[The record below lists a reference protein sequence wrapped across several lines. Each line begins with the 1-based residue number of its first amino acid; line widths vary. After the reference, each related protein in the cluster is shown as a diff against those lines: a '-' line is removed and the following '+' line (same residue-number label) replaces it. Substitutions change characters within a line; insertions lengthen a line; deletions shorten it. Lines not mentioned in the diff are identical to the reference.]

1 MENELINS
9 ALYDVV
15 CNEYE
20 RSYVLA
26 DKPVDLK
33 AISVKT
39 VDVCHALPKLSP
51 NDVEPLFLI
60 ARKNFAAIPQVRHL
74 SDSVPMLNAER
85 EACKFH
91 RALPPSDTLMQRINR
106 AEAMK
111 IYASRTRTYDEYMAN
126 PYAYSCEHMGELRSI
141 YDYDN
146 APPPG
151 CCAGLNELRTN

>member
-39 VDVCHALPKLSP
+39 VEVCRALSKIAPRDVA
-51 NDVEPLFLI
+51 PLFVI
-60 ARKNFAAIPQVRHL
+60 ARRTFAAIPQVRHL
-74 SDSVPMLNAER
+74 SDSIPTLNAER
-85 EACKFH
+85 EASKFR

-106 AEAMK
+106 AEAMR
-111 IYASRTRTYDEYMAN
+111 IYAARTGTEDEYMTN

-151 CCAGLNELRTN
+151 CCAGLNELHTN